1 MHTNMHKLARLVRV
15 LLWLCRAV
23 CGRKH
28 SGTSLLLCP
37 LSGVAFTLYVYREIK
52 KCMHS
57 LLCMSHSISFLS
69 CAIGCYIFILPSLL
83 YGIIL
88 VYSTVNVCHNFPPL
102 LWPWVLLANGF
113 RVIFSMSTIQLSSF
127 TGSGSPFIWIDAL
140 FPPSYNYL
148 FLCCCCFVCF
158 FLTFWLKWTFL
169 QFLPW
174 AVSIFCCGFIAH
186 TEKHMWY
193 E

>member
-69 CAIGCYIFILPSLL
+69 CAIGCYSFILPSLL
-83 YGIIL
+83 YEIIL

-102 LWPWVLLANGF
+102 LWPWVLLANVF
-113 RVIFSMSTIQLSSF
+113 CVIFSMSTIQLSSF

-140 FPPSYNYL
+140 FPPSYNYI
-148 FLCCCCFVCF
+148 FLCCCCCCLF
-158 FLTFWLKWTFL
+158 FLLFDWSEPFCSFSHEQSLF
-169 QFLPW
+169 F
-174 AVSIFCCGFIAH
+174 AVDL
-186 TEKHMWY
+186 
-193 E
+193 